1 MRRLRTVALL
11 AALLLA
17 SGCGAG
23 TPPTPPA
30 PAAPAPAAPAPTG
43 SALSGLDVVFLT
55 TMAAHTEQTLEMV
68 RLGRDRVTDRKLRTL
83 VAAIE
88 VTESDELATMRGWLR
103 EAGPA
108 GTAHRHD
115 HDHGTAGDLARLR
128 TAPDGEVDHVLL
140 DVLGAHQ
147 GAAAD
152 LARAHLAVG
161 SDPRV
166 RDLAGRVER
175 SRTAE
180 VSLLAGLAAARR

>member
-30 PAAPAPAAPAPTG
+30 PAVPATTAATG
-43 SALSGLDVVFLT
+43 SALSGLDVLFLT
-55 TMAAHTEQTLEMV
+55 TMAAHTELTLEMV

-103 EAGPA
+103 DAGPA

-115 HDHGTAGDLARLR
+115 HDHGTAAGDLARLR
-128 TAPDGEVDHVLL
+128 AAPDGEVDRVLL